1 MSPDREGKREVTGKW
16 EMGSGV
22 GWAKVEKGRG
32 GGGGGGGGENLEKGG
47 GDRQYRG
54 SLHKMGYHLSANF
67 VKRLS
72 LKSFHSPHPLQPFL
86 KNLIPLFEGGGGGDL
101 NYVLRSVWLN
111 G

>member
-1 MSPDREGKREVTGKW
+1 MSPDREGNREVTGKW

-22 GWAKVEKGRG
+22 GWAKFGKG
-32 GGGGGGGGENLEKGG
+32 GGGWEKIEKGGG

>member
-1 MSPDREGKREVTGKW
+1 MSPDREGNREVTGKW

-22 GWAKVEKGRG
+22 GWAKFEKGR
-32 GGGGGGGGENLEKGG
+32 

>member
-1 MSPDREGKREVTGKW
+1 MSPDREGNREVTGKW

-22 GWAKVEKGRG
+22 GWAKFEKGR
-32 GGGGGGGGENLEKGG
+32 

-86 KNLIPLFEGGGGGDL
+86 KNLMKGGSEYENPKKIAKKEL
-101 NYVLRSVWLN
+101 IF
-111 G
+111 